1 MKKISVGAQGD
12 SKAARSEVWSLV
24 ANANHYPKWGPW
36 SEGGYE
42 PEHPGPSQPGMHQ
55 WFKYGR
61 TTSRE
66 QILDVREGTNVVYT
80 VTGGIPVKNYRA
92 VIELTD
98 NAVGTHISWTADWD
112 ATLLGKLV
120 HKKLQSVYTEI
131 MECLVR
137 AADAKVSA

>member
-1 MKKISVGAQGD
+1 MCTRCGV
-12 SKAARSEVWSLV
+12 V
-24 ANANHYPKWGPW
+24 
-36 SEGGYE
+36 
-42 PEHPGPSQPGMHQ
+42 M
-55 WFKYGR
+55 
-61 TTSRE
+61 TSRHSAKMSRHP
-66 QILDVREGTNVVYT
+66 DVVYT

-120 HKKLQSVYTEI
+120 HKKLQAVYTEI